1 MSDEQPEMK
10 GCDYPKMTDAEKIAF
25 LCQQADNY
33 ERCAEAAADER
44 DAALARVAE
53 MENSSAPMPVILR
66 DVVRG
71 QVLALLS
78 AESRE
83 AVRCATNALG
93 DALDKT
99 APPPKDDGETAE
111 DRITALLDNPVT
123 QTVIQKGLEYFCPA
137 PPPAPTPNLTVTGPM
152 GSSVVVRGRSSTGE
166 TQHLGSRII
175 GQKGVVVMAIPARV
189 VEVLTSLGVDLPYQS
204 RCFDFT
210 EESHSIEVAI
220 PAPAPAPA
228 PVASP
233 IATPPPAA
241 KKRAPKRKA

>member
-1 MSDEQPEMK
+1 MSDEQQPE
-10 GCDYPKMTDAEKIAF
+10 DRAIEDQLT
-25 LCQQADNY
+25 
-33 ERCAEAAADER
+33 EARARISELER
-44 DAALARVAE
+44 DLVDSDLLFESHDDFR
-53 MENSSAPMPVILR
+53 MPTKLR

-99 APPPKDDGETAE
+99 APPAKDDDETAE
-111 DRITALLDNPVT
+111 DRLTALLDNPVT

-137 PPPAPTPNLTVTGPM
+137 PPSAPTPNLTVTGPM
-152 GSSVVVRGRSSTGE
+152 GASVVVRGRSSVGE
-166 TQHLGSRII
+166 TQHFGSRII

-220 PAPAPAPA
+220 PAPAP
-228 PVASP
+228 VASP

-241 KKRAPKRKA
+241 KKRATKRKA